1 MKDYLSHQV
10 RNIAV
15 IGSNAS
21 GKTSLVTKIMEYTNC
36 LEVTGK
42 DRRTALDFD
51 SDEVRKESSIY
62 TSLVPIEWKES
73 KINFLDTPGY
83 IDYIAEVQSALSVVE
98 GSILVVDS
106 KVDISS
112 STKKLYKMLLNDK
125 IPTILFIN
133 KLHDENTSFEKSYE
147 ELRNEFGK
155 TIIPFEY
162 PIYENNELVA
172 SINILRKKVWY
183 FKGEKASNTTSYD
196 VEEKYLD
203 LVEDYRNQIYEAIAM
218 NDEELMEA
226 FLNGEEFDD
235 TQLTKGLRL
244 GVLNGDITPV
254 FSGSANLNFGIERLL
269 DLIVKYL
276 PTYAQLGH
284 VHLYKDGVEEK
295 VQIGENQSVVVKV
308 FKTVIDSFVGKISYV
323 KVLNGTLKNDCIL
336 YNPQKDSEE
345 KIGQLYSIRG
355 KQQVAIGKLF
365 TGDIGAV
372 MRLTQTQTNNNLTD
386 TKAVYTSDDIRF
398 EEGMLMKS
406 VWPKSKNDEDKLN
419 GALQKICEE
428 DLSVKTFNN
437 LETKE
442 LVLYTV
448 GDQQL
453 DVVIS
458 KLAKKYK
465 VEVELRDVKV
475 PYRETIRKKVVGEG
489 KHKKQSGGHG
499 QFGHVFV
506 EFSHNDSQEE
516 MVFEETVFGGA
527 VPRQY
532 FGAVE
537 EGLRECMNHGPLGGY
552 HMVNVKCV
560 LQDGK
565 YHDVDSSEMSF
576 KLAAH
581 LAFKDA
587 MTKAQP
593 ILLEPMVKIEVICDE
608 EYLGS
613 VIGDVNKRRGSVI
626 DVSIVE
632 DSQVVQARLPYASI
646 LDYATSLRAMTSGN
660 ATFTMENDGY
670 EVLPEFLVNQVLNK

>member
-1 MKDYLSHQV
+1 MKDYLAHQI

-36 LEVTGK
+36 LESSAK
-42 DRRTALDFD
+42 DRRSVLDFD
-51 SDEVRKESSIY
+51 SDEIRKGSSIY
-62 TSLVPIEWKES
+62 TSLVPIEWKDS

-98 GSILVVDS
+98 GAILVVDS
-106 KVDISS
+106 KLNVSS
-112 STKKLYKMLLNDK
+112 STRKRYKMLLNQK

-133 KLHDENTSFEKSYE
+133 KLDEENTSFDQTYE
-147 ELRNEFGK
+147 QLRNEFGK

-183 FKGEKASNTTSYD
+183 FKGDKASDTISYE
-196 VEEKYLD
+196 VEQQYLD
-203 LVEDYRNQIYEAIAM
+203 LVEHYRSQIYEAIAM

-235 TQLTKGLRL
+235 IQLTKGLRL

-254 FSGSANLNFGIERLL
+254 FSGSAHLNFGIERLL

-284 VHLYKDGVEEK
+284 VHLYKNQIEEK
-295 VQIGENQSVVVKV
+295 TQIGEKQSVVVKV
-308 FKTVIDSFVGKISYV
+308 FKTVIDNFVGKISYV
-323 KVLNGTLKNDCIL
+323 KVLNGTLTNDSIL
-336 YNPQKDSEE
+336 YNAQKEVEE
-345 KIGQLYSIRG
+345 KIGQLYSISG
-355 KQQVAIGKLF
+355 KKQIAVGKLF
-365 TGDIGAV
+365 TGDIGAI
-372 MRLTQTQTNNNLTD
+372 MRLNTTQTNDNLCD
-386 TKAVYTSDDIRF
+386 VKNIYTSEDIIF
-398 EEGMLMKS
+398 EKGMLMKS

-428 DLSVKTFNN
+428 DLSVKVFNN

-442 LVLYTV
+442 LVLYTT

-453 DVVIS
+453 DVITS
-458 KLAKKYK
+458 KLLKKYK
-465 VEVELRDVKV
+465 VEVQLKDVKV
-475 PYRETIRKKVVGEG
+475 AYRETITKKVVSEG

-506 EFSHNDSQEE
+506 EFSHCDSED
-516 MVFEETVFGGA
+516 MVFEEVVFGGA
-527 VPRQY
+527 VPKQY
-532 FGAVE
+532 FAAVE
-537 EGLRECMNHGPLGGY
+537 EGLRECMNSGPLGGY
-552 HMVNVKCV
+552 RMVNVKCV

-565 YHDVDSSEMSF
+565 YHDVDSSELSF

-581 LAFKDA
+581 LAFKEA
-587 MTKAQP
+587 MLKAHP
-593 ILLEPMVKIEVICDE
+593 ILLEPMVQIEVSCDE
-608 EYLGS
+608 EHLGN
-613 VIGDVNKRRGSVI
+613 VIGDVNKRRGNVL
-626 DVSIVE
+626 DVSIL
-632 DSQVVQARLPYASI
+632 DDIQIVQARLPYANI
-646 LDYATSLRAMTSGN
+646 LDYATSLRSMTSGN
-660 ATFTMENDGY
+660 ASFTMKEDGY
-670 EVLPEFLVNQVLNK
+670 EVLPEFLINQVLNK